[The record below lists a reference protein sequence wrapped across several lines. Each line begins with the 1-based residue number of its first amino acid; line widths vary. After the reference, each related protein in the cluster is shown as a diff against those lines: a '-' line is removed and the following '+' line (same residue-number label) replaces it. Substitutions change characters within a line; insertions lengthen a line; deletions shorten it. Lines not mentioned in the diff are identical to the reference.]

1 MRLPALLLVTVV
13 LLSAFSFAQDEALIS
28 SDPSYTDSNQ
38 TAEQAIPEPADAWRV
53 PLYRAERFDS
63 AADAVCFTLRS
74 YIMKRE
80 SPYSDVTRRVK
91 HVTCQPAWKFEFRS
105 AVAAPE
111 K

>member
-1 MRLPALLLVTVV
+1 MRLPALLVVTIV
-13 LLSAFSFAQDEALIS
+13 LLSAFSFAQDEGLILS
-28 SDPSYTDSNQ
+28 EPYYSDSNQ
-38 TAEQAIPEPADAWRV
+38 TVEQAIPQPADAWRV

-63 AADAVCFTLRS
+63 ADTACLKLRT

-91 HVTCQPAWKFEFRS
+91 HVTCQPAWKFEIRS
-105 AVAAPE
+105 AVAVPE